1 MTTLVRPRSAALTLC
16 LDADGAP
23 GESDLTLTTRDGEVV
38 WRGQVGAGAWRA
50 GLRLRSR
57 CQGTWQD
64 AHWLMTRT
72 LLETELASHGL
83 SRDGAPDLDVRI
95 TAAPVGLTVA
105 TTCRVIPAAQYPL
118 LVDTTL
124 EALSWGAARAT
135 ERSGAPSSSGGSP
148 VRVVREQAEIG

>member
-1 MTTLVRPRSAALTLC
+1 MPSRVRPRCATLTLR
-16 LDADGAP
+16 LDGA
-23 GESDLTLTTRDGEVV
+23 GEPRESELVLATRDGEVV
-38 WRGQVGAGAWRA
+38 WHGEVGAGAWRA
-50 GLRLRSR
+50 GLRLRTR

-83 SRDGAPDLDVRI
+83 SRDGAPELDVEM
-95 TAAPVGLTVA
+95 TPSPDGVTVT

-124 EALSWGAARAT
+124 ESVAWNVAHAEGAVAHEASAAAPAAARDEA
-135 ERSGAPSSSGGSP
+135 G
-148 VRVVREQAEIG
+148 VV